1 MTFAAVHRLETSIL
15 FAQYSAASFVETI
28 NAGSLTME
36 PDEFLARMLSAGI
49 ADLPSALPPPAALT
63 AAAPGSGPGHAAA
76 AIADHVANSPHAH
89 SPSAPRMQPSCFL
102 VQAKPGAEL
111 CVVDLRAKSG

>member
-1 MTFAAVHRLETSIL
+1 M
-15 FAQYSAASFVETI
+15 ETI

-36 PDEFLARMLSAGI
+36 PDEFLARMLAAGV
-49 ADLPSALPPPAALT
+49 ANLPSAPPASTPAAALT

-89 SPSAPRMQPSCFL
+89 SPSA
-102 VQAKPGAEL
+102 
-111 CVVDLRAKSG
+111 LRRALGLP